1 MIVLGQSMTKEA
13 RLHDVGNS
21 LFNRWCWENWTTTCK
36 KMKLDYS
43 LTPYT
48 KRSPKWI
55 NDLNIRPDTIKLLRG
70 KHWQNTF

>member
-48 KRSPKWI
+48 KVSSKWFKH
-55 NDLNIRPDTIKLLRG
+55 LNVKLDTMKLPEENRQITL
-70 KHWQNTF
+70 